1 MFRLHS
7 LIRTINFYAP
17 TINLVLTGA
26 ALIAALLYI

>member
-1 MFRLHS
+1 MVRFKS
-7 LIRTINFYAP
+7 YIRTINFYAP